1 MARSKKE
8 IKKEGELKL
17 SGPRLASRFA
27 ITMSIALGV
36 VMLAAGA
43 FLYSRVT
50 DAASSIQESAFVD
63 AARNQGPLLQQLA
76 EDHERA
82 MRGLGPD
89 TAKPRL
95 EAAHSVENTPI
106 REFANGDVKRREVR
120 YGEKYDQDGYL
131 YQWKGVMPPLV
142 VPASTK
148 EKAGEGLFGLIL
160 SVTLTVIL
168 VGALVAWFVGN
179 AVARP
184 LEVIVDDIAQISR
197 GDLRHRTRVR
207 AGGEIMLLAKS
218 IDRMAGD
225 LESAQDAQLELSKR
239 ERELALAAEVREAL
253 LPEST
258 PKVTGYDL
266 GALHVDSPTPGGDF
280 YEVLQLE
287 GGKVG
292 LLVCEV
298 SGRGIPGAL
307 IGAIARSY
315 LRVELAR
322 GGDVGAALQRVNRE
336 LSRDVRRGMYVTALY
351 ALIDPV
357 EGRAAVACAGHKF
370 PLVRYAAAE
379 KSIRLVQPEGIAL
392 GFDKGPVFDRTLQ
405 VVHVALE
412 PGDRLLLANTG
423 PVRVVDAAGT
433 EIGEKAFYKLVLKH
447 AALPT
452 DALLA
457 KLESDLKNHAGETPF
472 PSDLAI
478 LSIARTS

>member
-1 MARSKKE
+1 MARSKPAPE
-8 IKKEGELKL
+8 MKL

-27 ITMSIALGV
+27 ITMSLALGV

-50 DAASSIQESAFVD
+50 EAASKIQEEAFVY
-63 AARNQGPLLQQLA
+63 AARNQGPLLLQLA
-76 EDHERA
+76 EDHDRA

-89 TAKPRL
+89 TSKPRL
-95 EAAHSVENTPI
+95 EAAHSVAERPI
-106 REFANGDVKRREVR
+106 REFDGGDVKRREVR
-120 YGEKYDQDGYL
+120 YGEKFDQYGYL
-131 YQWKGVMPPLV
+131 YQWKSVVPPLV
-142 VPASTK
+142 VPAKTK

-168 VGALVAWFVGN
+168 VGAIVAYFVGN

-225 LESAQDAQLELSKR
+225 LEASQDAQIELSKR
-239 ERELALAAEVREAL
+239 ERELALASEVREAL
-253 LPEST
+253 VPEST
-258 PKVTGYDL
+258 PPVAGYDL

-280 YEVLQLE
+280 YEVLQLDA
-287 GGKVG
+287 GKVG

-298 SGRGIPGAL
+298 SGRGIPGAM

-315 LRVELAR
+315 LRLELSR
-322 GGDVGAALQRVNRE
+322 GGDIAAALQRVNHE
-336 LSRDVRRGMYVTALY
+336 LARDVRRGMYVTALY
-351 ALIDPV
+351 VLIDPA
-357 EGRAAVACAGHKF
+357 EGRATVACAGHKL
-370 PLVRYAAAE
+370 PLVRFAAAE

-405 VVHVALE
+405 VVQVALE

-423 PVRVVDAAGT
+423 PVRVVDSAGA
-433 EIGEKAFYKLVLKH
+433 EIGEKSFYKLVLKNASLPT
-447 AALPT
+447 AAL
-452 DALLA
+452 LG
-457 KLESDLKNHAGETPF
+457 KLESDLRNHAGETAF
-472 PSDLAI
+472 PSDISI
-478 LSIARTS
+478 LSIARVS

>member
-1 MARSKKE
+1 MARSKPAHDMR
-8 IKKEGELKL
+8 L

-27 ITMSIALGV
+27 ITMSIALGI

-50 DAASSIQESAFVD
+50 EAASSIQEAAFVE
-63 AARNQGPLLQQLA
+63 AARNQGPLLLQLA
-76 EDHERA
+76 EDHDRA

-89 TAKPRL
+89 TSKPRL
-95 EAAHSVENTPI
+95 EAAHAVPSSPI
-106 REFANGDVKRREVR
+106 REFAGGDVKRREVR
-120 YGEKYDQDGYL
+120 YGEEYDQDGFL
-131 YQWKGVMPPLV
+131 YQWKDVVPPLV

-148 EKAGEGLFGLIL
+148 DKAGEGLFGLIL
-160 SVTLTVIL
+160 SVTLAVIL
-168 VGALVAWFVGN
+168 VGALVAYLVGN

-253 LPEST
+253 IPEST
-258 PKVTGYDL
+258 PEVAGYDL
-266 GALHVDSPTPGGDF
+266 GALHVDSASPGGDF
-280 YEVLQLE
+280 YEFLQLE

-298 SGRGIPGAL
+298 SGRGIPGAM

-315 LRVELAR
+315 LRLELSR
-322 GGDVGAALQRVNRE
+322 GADVAAALQRVNRE
-336 LSRDVRRGMYVTALY
+336 LSRDVRRGMFVTALY
-351 ALIDPV
+351 ALIDPA
-357 EGRAAVACAGHKF
+357 EGRATVACAGHKL
-370 PLVRYAAAE
+370 PLVRFAAAE

-423 PVRVVDAAGT
+423 PVRVVDAGGA
-433 EIGEKAFYKLVLKH
+433 EIGEKPFYKLVLKH
-447 AALPT
+447 ASLRTEALM
-452 DALLA
+452 A
-457 KLESDLKNHAGETPF
+457 KLESDLRNHAGETPF
-472 PSDLAI
+472 PGDITI
-478 LSIARTS
+478 LSIAREA

>member
-1 MARSKKE
+1 MARARPASDM
-8 IKKEGELKL
+8 KL

-50 DAASSIQESAFVD
+50 EAASFIQEAAFVE
-63 AARNQGPLLQQLA
+63 AAKNQGPLLLQVA
-76 EDHERA
+76 EDHDRA
-82 MRGLGPD
+82 LRGLGPD
-89 TAKPRL
+89 TSKPRL
-95 EAAHSVENTPI
+95 EAAHAVPNTPI
-106 REFANGDVKRREVR
+106 REFAGGDVKRREVR
-120 YGEKYDQDGYL
+120 YGEKYDQDGFL
-131 YQWKGVMPPLV
+131 YQWKDVVPPLV

-148 EKAGEGLFGLIL
+148 DKAGEGLFGLIL
-160 SVTLTVIL
+160 SVTLAVIL
-168 VGALVAWFVGN
+168 VGALVAYFVGN

-225 LESAQDAQLELSKR
+225 LGAAQDAQLELSKR

-253 LPEST
+253 IPEST
-258 PKVTGYDL
+258 PRVPGYDV
-266 GALHVDSPTPGGDF
+266 GALHIDSESPGGDF
-280 YEVLQLE
+280 YEFLQLE

-298 SGRGIPGAL
+298 SGRGIPGAM

-315 LRVELAR
+315 LRLELSR
-322 GGDVGAALQRVNRE
+322 GMDVAAALQRVNRE
-336 LSRDVRRGMYVTALY
+336 LSRDVRRGMFVTALY
-351 ALIDPV
+351 VLVDPA
-357 EGRAAVACAGHKF
+357 EGRATVACAGHKM

-392 GFDKGPVFDRTLQ
+392 GFDRGPVFDRTLQ

-423 PVRVVDAAGT
+423 PVRVVDAAGA
-433 EIGEKAFYKLVLKH
+433 EIGEKAFYKLVLKN
-447 AALPT
+447 ASVPT
-452 DALLA
+452 EALLA

-472 PSDLAI
+472 PGDITI
-478 LSIARTS
+478 LSIAKDA

>member
-1 MARSKKE
+1 MARNKPAPE
-8 IKKEGELKL
+8 MKL

-27 ITMSIALGV
+27 ITMTVALGV

-50 DAASSIQESAFVD
+50 EAASKIQEDAFVE
-63 AARNQGPLLQQLA
+63 AARNQGPLLLQLA
-76 EDHERA
+76 DDHDRA

-89 TAKPRL
+89 TSKPRL
-95 EAAHSVENTPI
+95 EAAHSVENSPI
-106 REFANGDVKRREVR
+106 REFAGGEVKRREVR
-120 YGEKYDQDGYL
+120 YGEKFDQDGYL
-131 YQWKGVMPPLV
+131 YQWQNVMPPLV

-168 VGALVAWFVGN
+168 VGALVAYFVGN

-225 LESAQDAQLELSKR
+225 LEASQDAQIELSKR
-239 ERELALAAEVREAL
+239 ERELALASEVREAL
-253 LPEST
+253 IPEST
-258 PKVTGYDL
+258 PTVAGYDL
-266 GALHVDSPTPGGDF
+266 GALHVESPTPGGDF
-280 YEVLQLE
+280 YEVLQLD

-298 SGRGIPGAL
+298 SGRGIPGAM

-315 LRVELAR
+315 LRLELSR
-322 GGDVGAALQRVNRE
+322 GGDIAAALQRVNRE
-336 LSRDVRRGMYVTALY
+336 LARDVRRGMYVTALY
-351 ALIDPV
+351 VLIDPV
-357 EGRAAVACAGHKF
+357 EGRATVACAGHKL
-370 PLVRYAAAE
+370 PLVRFAASE

-423 PVRVVDAAGT
+423 PVRVVDAAGA
-433 EIGEKAFYKLVLKH
+433 EIGEKSFYKLVLKNASLPT
-447 AALPT
+447 AAL
-452 DALLA
+452 LG
-457 KLESDLKNHAGETPF
+457 KLESDLRNHAGETAF
-472 PSDLAI
+472 PSDISI
-478 LSIARTS
+478 LSIARVS